1 MKIILFQTR
10 IGVASSTNV
19 GPLATRFTRS
29 MRLNMI
35 PKRPGRGKIPVVL
48 ITGYLGSGKT
58 TFLNEMLHQEKRKV
72 ALIVNDMGSIN
83 IDAKLLKSDTVAQ
96 KDTRLIEMSNGCIC
110 CTLRDEFMVE
120 VERLSQHKD
129 IEAVFV
135 EASGISDPAS
145 IAEAFLAYEET
156 NRHTRI
162 YLSSIVTVV
171 DADRIY
177 REFLD
182 DMKSI
187 DQEQNAEE
195 DPDIINLVMDQIEFC
210 NIIVLNKCDLLNS
223 DQLTEVKNTIRHF
236 QPKAEIMQSI
246 YGKINADRILQG
258 QKFDYM
264 KAMNSSTIQKA
275 LKKKAEGEECVE
287 EYGITSFVYEE
298 KRPFD
303 REKFLDYLEQDYP
316 DGIIRAKGYVW
327 FSDDDVH
334 VQLFEQAGRN
344 ASVNEYSNWVAAFDD
359 KDKQEVFQYYPEVLE
374 EWDEEYGDRMN
385 QIVFIGRGY
394 NKDEITEKL
403 EKFLDA

>member
-1 MKIILFQTR
+1 
-10 IGVASSTNV
+10 
-19 GPLATRFTRS
+19 
-29 MRLNMI
+29 MI

-182 DMKSI
+182 DLKSI
-187 DQEQNAEE
+187 DQEQNAEEE

-236 QPKAEIMQSI
+236 QPEAEIMQSI

-298 KRPFD
+298 KRPFA

-344 ASVNEYSNWVAAFDD
+344 ASVNEYSNWVAAFDE
-359 KDKQEVFQYYPEVLE
+359 KDKQEVFQYYPEVLDD
-374 EWDEEYGDRMN
+374 WDEQYGDRMN

>member
-1 MKIILFQTR
+1 
-10 IGVASSTNV
+10 
-19 GPLATRFTRS
+19 
-29 MRLNMI
+29 MI

>member
-1 MKIILFQTR
+1 
-10 IGVASSTNV
+10 
-19 GPLATRFTRS
+19 
-29 MRLNMI
+29 MI

-120 VERLSQHKD
+120 VEKLSQHKD

-182 DMKSI
+182 DLKSI
-187 DQEQNAEE
+187 DQEQNAEEE

-210 NIIVLNKCDLLNS
+210 NIIVLNKCDLLNA

-236 QPKAEIMQSI
+236 QPEAEIMQSI

-344 ASVNEYSNWVAAFDD
+344 ASVNEYSNWVAAFDE
-359 KDKQEVFQYYPEVLE
+359 KDKQEVFQYYPEVLDD
-374 EWDEEYGDRMN
+374 WDEQYGDRMN

>member
-1 MKIILFQTR
+1 
-10 IGVASSTNV
+10 
-19 GPLATRFTRS
+19 
-29 MRLNMI
+29 MI

-182 DMKSI
+182 DLKSI
-187 DQEQNAEE
+187 EQEQNTEEE

-236 QPKAEIMQSI
+236 QPEAEIMQSI

>member
-1 MKIILFQTR
+1 
-10 IGVASSTNV
+10 
-19 GPLATRFTRS
+19 
-29 MRLNMI
+29 MI

-182 DMKSI
+182 DLKSI
-187 DQEQNAEE
+187 DQEQNAEEE

-236 QPKAEIMQSI
+236 QPEAEIMQSI

-344 ASVNEYSNWVAAFDD
+344 ASVNEYSNWVAAFDE
-359 KDKQEVFQYYPEVLE
+359 KDKQEVFQYYPEVLDD
-374 EWDEEYGDRMN
+374 WDEQYGDRMN

-394 NKDEITEKL
+394 NKDKITEKL

>member
-1 MKIILFQTR
+1 
-10 IGVASSTNV
+10 
-19 GPLATRFTRS
+19 
-29 MRLNMI
+29 MI

-96 KDTRLIEMSNGCIC
+96 KNTRLIEMSNGCIC

-120 VERLSQHKD
+120 VEKLSQHKD

-145 IAEAFLAYEET
+145 IAEAFLAYEES

-182 DMKSI
+182 DIKSI
-187 DQEQNAEE
+187 DQEQYAEEE
-195 DPDIINLVMDQIEFC
+195 DPDIINLIMDQIEFC

-236 QPKAEIMQSI
+236 QPEAEIMQSI

-403 EKFLDA
+403 ERFLDA

>member
-1 MKIILFQTR
+1 
-10 IGVASSTNV
+10 V
-19 GPLATRFTRS
+19 
-29 MRLNMI
+29 
-35 PKRPGRGKIPVVL
+35 
-48 ITGYLGSGKT
+48 
-58 TFLNEMLHQEKRKV
+58 EK
-72 ALIVNDMGSIN
+72 
-83 IDAKLLKSDTVAQ
+83 
-96 KDTRLIEMSNGCIC
+96 
-110 CTLRDEFMVE
+110 
-120 VERLSQHKD
+120 LSQHKD

-182 DMKSI
+182 DLKSI
-187 DQEQNAEE
+187 DQEQNAEEE

-210 NIIVLNKCDLLNS
+210 NIIVLNKCDLLDS
-223 DQLTEVKNTIRHF
+223 DQLSDVKNTIRHF
-236 QPKAEIMQSI
+236 QPEAEIMQSI

-344 ASVNEYSNWVAAFDD
+344 ASVNEYSNWVAAFDE
-359 KDKQEVFQYYPEVLE
+359 KDKQEVFQYYPEVLD

-403 EKFLDA
+403 ERFLDA

>member
-1 MKIILFQTR
+1 
-10 IGVASSTNV
+10 
-19 GPLATRFTRS
+19 
-29 MRLNMI
+29 MI

-182 DMKSI
+182 DLKSI
-187 DQEQNAEE
+187 DQEQNAEEE

-223 DQLTEVKNTIRHF
+223 DQLIEVKNTIRHF
-236 QPKAEIMQSI
+236 QPEAEIMQSI